1 MKFTSTKNLIK
12 RIKHCIQNGLPL
24 SVVRCGDG
32 EFHLIKNA
40 SDFKTPGHLKVH
52 YGSINVILKRN
63 KIWECPNHPGNV
75 DRSTKK
81 PCSCFLKKY
90 ENDPVALKWKDMMKA
105 YVIDAIKNSNYV
117 GLNVPNKLEAFYG
130 IDESILQR
138 HGVNTDV
145 LVNIDS
151 LFSRSKDFATLPKMR
166 QMIDGNDVHIITNNV
181 KAFIDTGISK
191 KLGCNVTFTDISS
204 DRAYKLRDVIKQ
216 DISKTDAKII
226 LFGGGGAI
234 KDLIPW
240 AAKNYGKV
248 AIDVGSVLDPWSGTP
263 SRIMYDK
270 PEMNYVKWVQ

>member
-1 MKFTSTKNLIK
+1 MKFLTTKNLIS
-12 RIKHCIQNGLPL
+12 RIRHCIHNGLPL
-24 SVVRCGDG
+24 SIVRCGDG

-40 SDFKTPGHLKVH
+40 SDFKNPRHLKVH

-63 KIWECPNHPGNV
+63 KIWECPHHPGNI
-75 DRSTKK
+75 DRSSGR
-81 PCSCFLKKY
+81 PCSCFLGNY
-90 ENDPVALKWKDMMKA
+90 EDDPVALEWKNTMKG
-105 YVIDAIKNSNYV
+105 YVIEAIKKSNFI
-117 GLNVPNKLEAFYG
+117 GLNVPGKLEVFYG
-130 IDESILQR
+130 IDESILKR
-138 HGVNTDV
+138 NGIDTKV

-166 QMIDGNDVHIITNNV
+166 QMINGNDVHIITSNV
-181 KAFIDTGISK
+181 KAFINTDISK
-191 KLGCNVTFTDISS
+191 KLGCNVTFTDISA
-204 DRAYKLRDVIKQ
+204 DRAYKLRNVIKE

-240 AAKNYGKV
+240 ASKNHGKV

-263 SRIMYDK
+263 SRIMYDN